1 MFYLVY
7 VSTLHLRPGTYREV
21 TSRIEHMVSA
31 RQAIRLSVGHY
42 CALILV
48 RWF

>member
-7 VSTLHLRPGTYREV
+7 VSTYIQDPELIGRL
-21 TSRIEHMVSA
+21 SRIEHMISA

-42 CALILV
+42 CTFILA